1 MYRVCK
7 YISLAILVSVF
18 VFPQDIKETTEELIK
33 EQFGSDAIYK
43 FEKYKLTKSLKSSI
57 EKKAK
62 QRFFDDE
69 IYLYR
74 IYDKNDLK
82 GYAVLDN
89 VYGKS
94 LPITF
99 LVMFNVSGDVLSSHI
114 VKYREPYGGAVKS
127 ERWNDQFVGLNAA
140 SEFKVGDNIDSIS
153 GATISVNS
161 VTKGIMKTA
170 LLIEEIIKNDG

>member
-1 MYRVCK
+1 MYRLVR
-7 YISLAILVSVF
+7 YISLFILFSIS
-18 VFPQDIKETTEELIK
+18 VFPQDIKETTEKFIE
-33 EQFGSDAIYK
+33 EQFGSNAAYK
-43 FEKYKLTKSLKSSI
+43 FEKYKLPMSLKSSI

-62 QRFFDDE
+62 QRFFNDE
-69 IYLYR
+69 VYLYR
-74 IYDKNDLK
+74 IFDDKNLK

-99 LVMFNVSGDVLSSHI
+99 LVMFDLSGEVLSSHI

-127 ERWNDQFVGLNAA
+127 ERWNDQFVGLDAA

-170 LLIEEIIKNDG
+170 LLIEEIINNDG